1 MRVGTLH
8 ARGADRG
15 VEGHAQTQSTR
26 HVPHLQLRRSG
37 RLLCRSGAS
46 AASQPAPAR
55 SISISETGEDVG
67 WQVGVGRG
75 PLPFS
80 ASTADPVR
88 SARDSTS
95 VRGAAGPP
103 RRSEKRRRRRP
114 STSTSSTGSSAACRW
129 GALLSSLT
137 RLAGWKA
144 LPGLTSA
151 KGRPGGQNFAQ
162 VNKQSALRLHAAQ
175 VSRRQRRPAPL
186 RPAGRAGRC
195 LCPQL
200 RVLCAAK
207 TSCSAAES
215 CACTR
220 TMAHAL
226 LLQRALLDSRQH
238 MLVESDTQHHSP
250 YRGSTPYAQ
259 AAVGTEFWRNMRLNR
274 ARLHSCCISDGGDSA
289 FPSSS
294 NFPSLVHGL
303 AASSR
308 VLWWDPLAHEKT
320 PQAKAVAI

>member
-1 MRVGTLH
+1 
-8 ARGADRG
+8 
-15 VEGHAQTQSTR
+15 
-26 HVPHLQLRRSG
+26 
-37 RLLCRSGAS
+37 
-46 AASQPAPAR
+46 
-55 SISISETGEDVG
+55 
-67 WQVGVGRG
+67 VGRAVVVAE
-75 PLPFS
+75 L
-80 ASTADPVR
+80 AS
-88 SARDSTS
+88 
-95 VRGAAGPP
+95 
-103 RRSEKRRRRRP
+103 E
-114 STSTSSTGSSAACRW
+114 
-129 GALLSSLT
+129 
-137 RLAGWKA
+137 WKA
-144 LPGLTSA
+144 QPGLTSA
-151 KGRPGGQNFAQ
+151 NGRPGGRSFAQ

>member
-1 MRVGTLH
+1 
-8 ARGADRG
+8 
-15 VEGHAQTQSTR
+15 
-26 HVPHLQLRRSG
+26 
-37 RLLCRSGAS
+37 
-46 AASQPAPAR
+46 
-55 SISISETGEDVG
+55 
-67 WQVGVGRG
+67 
-75 PLPFS
+75 
-80 ASTADPVR
+80 VR